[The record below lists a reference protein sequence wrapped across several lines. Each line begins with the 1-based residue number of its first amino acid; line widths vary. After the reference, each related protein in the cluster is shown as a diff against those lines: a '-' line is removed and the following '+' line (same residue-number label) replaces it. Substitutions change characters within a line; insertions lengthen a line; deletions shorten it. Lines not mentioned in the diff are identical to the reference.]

1 MHELSMATEIVE
13 VVRKSLEGHK
23 VKVVTEVEIEMGE
36 LHRVTPEQMEQVF
49 EMAAKD
55 TLVEGAKLK
64 VKIKKGKIKCL
75 GCGYS
80 GSIDVEMEHDHDH
93 STHVH
98 CPECKGVSLEILE
111 GQDIEIKNI
120 TADVEG

>member
-1 MHELSMATEIVE
+1 
-13 VVRKSLEGHK
+13 
-23 VKVVTEVEIEMGE
+23 
-36 LHRVTPEQMEQVF
+36 MEQVF

-55 TLVEGAKLK
+55 TLVEGAELK